1 RFFLFCDGA
10 IVVLLGGALLFE
22 PVGYWNLTAFE
33 LIAFSTIFGWISVFI
48 RFTNALSVQHADGGA
63 DGGYSV

>member
-1 RFFLFCDGA
+1 MEHDGLR
-10 IVVLLGGALLFE
+10 VFE
-22 PVGYWNLTAFE
+22 PAGCWSLTAFE

-48 RFTNALSVQHADGGA
+48 RFTNALSVQHADDGA